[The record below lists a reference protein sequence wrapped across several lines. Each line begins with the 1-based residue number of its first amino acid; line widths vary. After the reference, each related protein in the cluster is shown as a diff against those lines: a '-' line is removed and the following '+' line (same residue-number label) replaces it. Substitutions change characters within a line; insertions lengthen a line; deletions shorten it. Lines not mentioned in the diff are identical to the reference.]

1 MEIRTYTNRPAC
13 VKSVRRDED
22 GNAGVLAHFQGV
34 IDLANDVD
42 QPHPNPAGAHGP
54 RCMCAKISSAVE
66 PLPLSTLSAV
76 AESRPVRRIVAEAL
90 LEALVPH
97 ASNDPF
103 AAYRGKARCRAG
115 RKCSRE
121 PGASACAPSAAM
133 RS

>member
-13 VKSVRRDED
+13 VKSVRKDED

-42 QPHPNPAGAHGP
+42 QPHPNPAGAQGP

-76 AESRPVRRIVAEAL
+76 AESRPVREIVAEAL
-90 LEALVPH
+90 EALVVLTSLWPTEVRLT
-97 ASNDPF
+97 AV
-103 AAYRGKARCRAG
+103 RGG
-115 RKCSRE
+115 NVPGSRE
-121 PGASACAPSAAM
+121 RQRVHRP
-133 RS
+133 RR